1 MSETDISHNKPKKN
15 MLSYSQAAETATKA
29 GLALDIVIVFRLVE
43 LLLDFVPKQSVTR
56 AVPQG
61 QVSLRWDGCGR

>member
-1 MSETDISHNKPKKN
+1 MSETDISYKKPKKN
-15 MLSYSQAAETATKA
+15 MLSYGQAAETATKA
-29 GLALDIVIVFRLVE
+29 GLALDIVIVFRLVG

-56 AVPQG
+56 AGPQG